1 MSELDKMSA
10 TVSVSVVTK
19 QRPSWFSIKKFRFI
33 VH

>member
-19 QRPSWFSIKKFRFI
+19 QRPSWFSIKEFRFT